1 MTYRGHIKNGVAV
14 LDSPVELP
22 DGTRVRVEV
31 EKDSQSDFWQNK
43 TVEDL
48 AREQGVQ
55 PIKNLADLKFDWP
68 ADDSID
74 EFLALIREVRH

>member
-1 MTYRGHIKNGVAV
+1 MTYRGQIKNGVAI

-22 DGTRVRVEV
+22 DGTRVQIVVEQS
-31 EKDSQSDFWQNK
+31 SQSDFWKNK
-43 TVEDL
+43 TVEQL
-48 AREQGVQ
+48 AVEQGVK

-74 EFLALIREVRH
+74 DLLALVREVRH